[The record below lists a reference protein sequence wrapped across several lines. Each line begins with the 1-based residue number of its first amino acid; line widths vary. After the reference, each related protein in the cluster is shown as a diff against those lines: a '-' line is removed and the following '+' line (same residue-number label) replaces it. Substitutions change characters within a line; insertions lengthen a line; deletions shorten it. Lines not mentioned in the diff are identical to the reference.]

1 LLPKVSDVFFHTKQR
16 GRFFPFAILQKIY
29 LEKVYSQIGCSNWSV
44 PSWWG
49 TKHEWFLVLP
59 VGLLGRYLLGVS
71 TPALSDWRARY
82 CLHSKGF
89 GGNSRKVGSGRNRRR
104 VGSGRNRRRVGR
116 RWKPSRNRRTR
127 VVLITSKVLLLD
139 PRLENLAESIF
150 WKRKSWKRFE
160 KVRGSTYGMKWLRG
174 VSCNSGTRN

>member
-1 LLPKVSDVFFHTKQR
+1 MYFFIQNNVED
-16 GRFFPFAILQKIY
+16 FFFCNFAKHLFRKSLQS
-29 LEKVYSQIGCSNWSV
+29 VGQIGCSNWSV

-127 VVLITSKVLLLD
+127 VVLITSKVLLLEGWTHVW
-139 PRLENLAESIF
+139 RTLQSRSSGRERVGNGS
-150 WKRKSWKRFE
+150 KRC
-160 KVRGSTYGMKWLRG
+160 GG
-174 VSCNSGTRN
+174 VLTA